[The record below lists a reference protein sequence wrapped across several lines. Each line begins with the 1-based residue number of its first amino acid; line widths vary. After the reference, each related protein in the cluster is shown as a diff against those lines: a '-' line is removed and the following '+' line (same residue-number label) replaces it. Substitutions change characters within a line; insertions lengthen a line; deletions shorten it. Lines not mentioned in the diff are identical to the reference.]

1 MSKTI
6 FTDYKISSDPRLIG
20 KEEEITPELSHL
32 LVKFHKV
39 VKSANPKKSN
49 VRKLLNAI
57 EKYPENPQLK
67 NFLSRLYE
75 KIGDTEKTSE
85 TIQWI
90 VSEHPDYLFGKLNLA
105 IEYYDKEEYH
115 KMPEIMG
122 ETMELKDLYPTR
134 KAFDINEVIS
144 FYRCAVLYFTAIG
157 DIEQAEV
164 RVELMQELA
173 PDSDYTDIAS
183 KQIFAARMEA
193 ARKQFEEEEK
203 NRISVKTKEQQLSS
217 ISASPKFENPEI
229 EWLYTNGLDI
239 DKEKLNTLLSLPRE
253 SLISDLELVLQDS
266 IDRYAYFSEEDDWEE
281 EPSDFL
287 IHAVYLL
294 GELESTKSLE
304 NIFHVLRQSYEYLH
318 FYFGDFLTAE
328 IWDPVYK
335 LANHNLEA
343 CKQFLFEP
351 GVDTFARSVITDMV
365 EQVAHHQP
373 ERRSEVI
380 QWFRE
385 VIQFFLNSELEDNVI
400 DSDLNGFIICNVLDL
415 KGKEL
420 MPEVEKLFDKG
431 IVSLG
436 VCGVWKD
443 VKKDFE
449 QPDRYDKKREI
460 LSISEKYDEVTS
472 TWAGYTNDEERD
484 ILDTY
489 INQLQQTV
497 IPVRTES
504 KTGRNDPCPCG
515 SGKKYKKCC
524 INKL

>member
-1 MSKTI
+1 MSKAI
-6 FTDYKISSDPRLIG
+6 FTDYKISSDPYLIG
-20 KEEEITPELSHL
+20 KEEEITPELSKL
-32 LVKFHKV
+32 LQRFQKV
-39 VKSANPKKSN
+39 AKSGNPNKSN
-49 VRKLLNAI
+49 VKKLLAAI

-67 NFLSRLYE
+67 NFLSKLYE
-75 KIGDTEKTSE
+75 NAGDREKALATN
-85 TIQWI
+85 QWI
-90 VSEHPDYLFGKLNLA
+90 ASEHPDYLFGKLNLA

-122 ETMELKDLYPTR
+122 KTMELKDLYPAR
-134 KAFDINEVIS
+134 KAFDISEVIS
-144 FYRCAVLYFTAIG
+144 FYRCAVLYFIAIS
-157 DIEQAEV
+157 DLEQAEV

-173 PDSDYTDIAS
+173 PDSNHTDVASNQLMIA
-183 KQIFAARMEA
+183 RLEA
-193 ARKQFEEEEK
+193 NLKQFKEDEK
-203 NRISVKTKEQQLSS
+203 NKITVKTKEQQLSS

-281 EPSDFL
+281 EPTDFL

-318 FYFGDFLTAE
+318 FYLGDFLTAE

-335 LANHNLEA
+335 LANHNLET

-351 GVDTFARSVITDMV
+351 GVDAFARSVITDMV

-385 VIQFFLNSELEDNVI
+385 VIQFYLNSELEDNVI

-431 IVSLG
+431 VVSLG
-436 VCGVWKD
+436 ICGDWNE

-449 QPDRYDKKREI
+449 QTDRYDKKREI

-472 TWAGYTNDEERD
+472 TWASYQDDDEEDFSDKYNENYQRS
-484 ILDTY
+484 IVP
-489 INQLQQTV
+489 IN
-497 IPVRTES
+497 TEP
-504 KTGRNDPCPCG
+504 KPGRNDPCPCG

-524 INKL
+524 INKI

>member
-1 MSKTI
+1 
-6 FTDYKISSDPRLIG
+6 
-20 KEEEITPELSHL
+20 
-32 LVKFHKV
+32 
-39 VKSANPKKSN
+39 
-49 VRKLLNAI
+49 
-57 EKYPENPQLK
+57 
-67 NFLSRLYE
+67 
-75 KIGDTEKTSE
+75 
-85 TIQWI
+85 
-90 VSEHPDYLFGKLNLA
+90 
-105 IEYYDKEEYH
+105 
-115 KMPEIMG
+115 
-122 ETMELKDLYPTR
+122 
-134 KAFDINEVIS
+134 
-144 FYRCAVLYFTAIG
+144 
-157 DIEQAEV
+157 
-164 RVELMQELA
+164 
-173 PDSDYTDIAS
+173 
-183 KQIFAARMEA
+183 
-193 ARKQFEEEEK
+193 
-203 NRISVKTKEQQLSS
+203 
-217 ISASPKFENPEI
+217 
-229 EWLYTNGLDI
+229 YTNGLDI

-281 EPSDFL
+281 EPTDFL

-318 FYFGDFLTAE
+318 FYLGDFLTAE

-335 LANHNLEA
+335 LANHNLET

-351 GVDTFARSVITDMV
+351 GVDAFARSVITDMV

-385 VIQFFLNSELEDNVI
+385 VIQFYLNSELEDNVI

-431 IVSLG
+431 VVSLG
-436 VCGVWKD
+436 ICGDWNE

-449 QPDRYDKKREI
+449 QTDRYDKKREI

-472 TWAGYTNDEERD
+472 TWASYQDDDEEDFSDKYNENYQRS
-484 ILDTY
+484 IVP
-489 INQLQQTV
+489 IN
-497 IPVRTES
+497 TEP
-504 KTGRNDPCPCG
+504 KPGRNDPCPCG

-524 INKL
+524 INKI